1 MIFYFFTNFI
11 ALLVA
16 TYFIKEF
23 EVVPDLA
30 SFSLVAGVFTLINVF
45 IRPILKLIL
54 SPVIILTFGLG
65 IILVNALTL
74 YLLDIVLTDITI
86 TGLTTLIYA
95 TLIISLINILIS
107 FSAKKYIKNDYFNR
121 ANYYFGYFDYFGFAS
136 REIFRAFRCFWQR
149 WKRILQ
155 PAARF

>member
-1 MIFYFFTNFI
+1 MVKFISRLIFHFFTNFI
-11 ALLVA
+11 ALLA
-16 TYFIKEF
+16 TTYFIKEF

-74 YLLDIVLTDITI
+74 YLLDIILTDITI
-86 TGLTTLIYA
+86 TGLSALIYA

-107 FSAKKYIKNDYFNR
+107 FSAKKIYK
-121 ANYYFGYFDYFGFAS
+121 
-136 REIFRAFRCFWQR
+136 E
-149 WKRILQ
+149 
-155 PAARF
+155 